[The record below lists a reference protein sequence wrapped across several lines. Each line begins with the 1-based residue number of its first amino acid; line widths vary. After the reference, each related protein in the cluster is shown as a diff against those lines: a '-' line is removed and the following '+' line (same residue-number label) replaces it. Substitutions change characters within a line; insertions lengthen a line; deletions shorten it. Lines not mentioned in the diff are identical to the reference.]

1 MPLRRVVITG
11 IGIVSCLGNRLDR
24 VAAALRD
31 GRSGV
36 VYVEEYARLG
46 LRSCVAGVP
55 DLSGLPTI
63 DRKLRRFMGDAA
75 LYAHHAMRDAIAD
88 AALNE
93 DDVANE
99 RTGLIAGSGTGS
111 TLAQT
116 ESVDTYRRHGVSKVP
131 PYLVPRAMGNTVAA
145 SLATNFRIRGTSYS
159 ITSACATSAHCIGHA
174 TELIA
179 ADKQDV
185 VFAGGAEE
193 VSWTTTM
200 PFDAMGAL
208 SVAHN
213 AAPQRASRPYDA
225 ARDGFVIAGGAGIVV
240 LEELAHARQRGARIY
255 GEVAGYGACSD
266 GYDMVA
272 PSEDGAARAMR
283 LALRDLPTVD
293 YVNTHGTST
302 PVGDVV
308 EVNAMRAVFGG
319 ALPRFSST
327 KALTGHPIGA
337 AGVHEAI
344 YSLLMMRDGFVAGSA
359 NIETLDSALRDLPLV
374 RESFAGDVD
383 TVMSNSF
390 GFGGT
395 NASLVFRRL
404 AS

>member
-1 MPLRRVVITG
+1 LRRVVITG

-31 GRSGV
+31 GHSGV

-46 LRSCVAGVP
+46 LRSCVAGLP
-55 DLSGLPTI
+55 DLSGLPPI

-75 LYAHHAMRDAIAD
+75 VYAHHAMRNAIDD
-88 AALNE
+88 AALPE
-93 DDVANE
+93 DELANE
-99 RTGLIAGSGTGS
+99 RTGLIAGSGIGS
-111 TLAQT
+111 TLNQT

-131 PYLVPRAMGNTVAA
+131 PYMVPRAMGNTVSA
-145 SLATNFRIRGTSYS
+145 SLATNFRIKGTSYS

-193 VSWTTTM
+193 ISWTTTM

-208 SVAHN
+208 SAAHN
-213 AAPQRASRPYDA
+213 ATPQRASRPYDV

-240 LEELAHARQRGARIY
+240 LEELEHARKRGVRIY
-255 GEVAGYGACSD
+255 GEVVGYGACSD
-266 GYDMVA
+266 GYDMVT

-283 LALRDLPTVD
+283 LALRDVETVD

-308 EVNAMRAVFGG
+308 EVNAMRAVFGK
-319 ALPRFSST
+319 AMPRFSST
-327 KALTGHPIGA
+327 KALTGHAIA
-337 AGVHEAI
+337 ASSVHEAI
-344 YSLLMMRDGFVAGSA
+344 YSLVMMRDGFIAGSA
-359 NIETLDSALRDLPLV
+359 NIETLDPALEGLPLV
-374 RESFAGDVD
+374 RESRASDLT

-395 NASLVFRRL
+395 NASLIFRRFVP
-404 AS
+404 